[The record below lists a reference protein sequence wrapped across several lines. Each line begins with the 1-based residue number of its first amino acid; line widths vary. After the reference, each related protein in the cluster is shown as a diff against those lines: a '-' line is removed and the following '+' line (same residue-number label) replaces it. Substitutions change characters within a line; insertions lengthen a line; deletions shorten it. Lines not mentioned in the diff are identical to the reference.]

1 MLLDDYSDQSD
12 TGGRDI
18 GGQAVR
24 VEERAVHS
32 DVVESDSPSRLPD
45 DSSPH
50 ARTVGEHSSGLEIK
64 PEVETVTSLRQ
75 NKKGRHLGARWWVLA
90 TGLLLII
97 LAIAA
102 SAVYLLTKKPSTVDQ
117 IIILTVP
124 SGAEIKLDSKEYG
137 QSPVKLE
144 QLAKG
149 TYTLTIT
156 KDNYEPIVQPITV
169 SETYTFDFKLKLVPV
184 PELSNLPLDEQIKK
198 YQLLSQDAF
207 DRNNYALGYDGT
219 ALFYIDHLIEIDPGN
234 QFALDMREQIRKIE
248 HQAAQEAIASKD
260 LAKAQEIYNLLVD
273 RYPDDKDAR
282 IALSRLEN
290 QLASRK
296 GEVRDLVRKAEEAL
310 QAGNLIDPNRTS
322 AYYYAKQALAIDRQN
337 AQARAVRDQVRDKIA
352 ARIEDTYKRGDFES
366 AINQIERAIQLFP
379 DDKQLRARRTDLM
392 ATLQSENAKASDP
405 NNHRIEGL
413 DNYRHGN
420 FAEAIP
426 DLELAIT
433 GGKGTADV
441 IYALADSYKK
451 LGQYDKAASY
461 FRKIPQSNDD
471 AYRSSIAALG
481 DIAKEHGDTATALDR
496 YKQAR
501 QLGGSI
507 LYPISILDDKIE
519 MIEKKQREKA
529 AEPVPLT
536 VRVKHLH
543 GGFMKGSCSGTL
555 TINSTG
561 VRYDGT
567 EHTFSSN
574 LVAVGV
580 RITKDEMT
588 VRFQDK
594 SERFKVG
601 RSEAEHF
608 SETLSRF
615 QQAYAPINK

>member
-1 MLLDDYSDQSD
+1 MLLDEYDSDYGD
-12 TGGRDI
+12 GRA
-18 GGQAVR
+18 GEGASQAVR
-24 VEERAVHS
+24 VEERAGPS
-32 DVVESDSPSRLPD
+32 GLSDSPSTSHHNSVPQGRPIMED
-45 DSSPH
+45 QPV
-50 ARTVGEHSSGLEIK
+50 ARIK
-64 PEVETVTSLRQ
+64 SEVESVRGSQSNSNNRQ
-75 NKKGRHLGARWWVLA
+75 LGARWWLLA
-90 TGLLLII
+90 TGLFLTI

-124 SGAEIKLDSKEYG
+124 SGAEINLDSVPYG

-156 KDNYEPIVQPITV
+156 KDNYETIEKQITV
-169 SETYTFDFKLKLVPV
+169 SETSTFDFKLKLMSV
-184 PELSNLPLDEQIKK
+184 PEFSGLPIEDRIKQFQIE
-198 YQLLSQDAF
+198 SQTAF
-207 DRNNYALGYDGT
+207 DNSNYALGYDRT
-219 ALFYIDHLIEIDPGN
+219 ALHFADLILDLDSDN
-234 QFALDMREQIRKIE
+234 QFAKDMRERILKIE
-248 HQAAQEAIASKD
+248 HQAALDAIASKD
-260 LAKAQEIYNLLVD
+260 FAKAQEIYNLLVE
-273 RYPDDKDAR
+273 RYPDDREAR
-282 IALSRLEN
+282 IALYRLEN

-296 GEVRDLVRKAEEAL
+296 DEVRDLVRKAEEAL
-310 QAGNLIDPNRTS
+310 QAGNLIEGARTS
-322 AYYYAKQALAIDRQN
+322 AYYYAKQALAIDRLN
-337 AQARAVRDQVRDKIA
+337 PQARSVRDQVRDRIA
-352 ARIEDTYKRGDFES
+352 ARIDDTYRRGDIES
-366 AINQIERAIQLFP
+366 AISQTDKAIQLFP
-379 DDKQLRARRTDLM
+379 DDKQLRAKRQELATARTGE
-392 ATLQSENAKASDP
+392 AAKTTDI
-405 NNHRIEGL
+405 NNRRIEGL

-420 FAEAIP
+420 FAQAIP
-426 DLELAIT
+426 DLEAAISA
-433 GGKGTADV
+433 GRGTPDV
-441 IYALADSYKK
+441 IFAIARSYMM
-451 LGQYDKAASY
+451 LGQSDKAASY
-461 FRKIPQSNDD
+461 FHRIPPSEDD

-481 DIAKEHGDTATALDR
+481 DIAREHGDTATALER

-501 QLGGSI
+501 QLGGSTM
-507 LYPISILDDKIE
+507 YSVATLDDKIE
-519 MIEKKQREKA
+519 KIEKKQREKA

-594 SERFKVG
+594 SERFKLG
-601 RSEAEHF
+601 RSEADHF

-615 QQAYAPINK
+615 QQTYAPINK